1 MHNDVLKSGNILHK
15 WGFRDSQSSNSVLT
29 LASLA
34 NHSQE
39 PSDLAVTQSEQW
51 INLAQLEH
59 WLGLNLGLEYWQS
72 ELFLDLSTQF

>member
-1 MHNDVLKSGNILHK
+1 MTL
-15 WGFRDSQSSNSVLT
+15 LT

-51 INLAQLEH
+51 MNLAQLEH
-59 WLGLNLGLEYWQS
+59 WLGLNLGLEYGQS